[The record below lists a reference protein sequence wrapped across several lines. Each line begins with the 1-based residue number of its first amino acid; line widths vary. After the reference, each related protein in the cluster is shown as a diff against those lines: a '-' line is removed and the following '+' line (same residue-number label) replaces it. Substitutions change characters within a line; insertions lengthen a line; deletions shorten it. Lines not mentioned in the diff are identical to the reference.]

1 MDDIKLE
8 QIKERFNRATDGS
21 WISFVEDRD
30 HTCGSNFIRTAEND
44 IELIGASVDDQDF
57 IANARQDIP
66 WLINEVY
73 KLKKLLKDAEYD
85 EQKLADVE
93 KIT

>member
-1 MDDIKLE
+1 MDEIKLE
-8 QIKERFNRATDGS
+8 QIKERCNRATDGP

-30 HTCGSNFIRTAEND
+30 HTCGSNFVRTAGND
-44 IELIGASVDDQDF
+44 IELIGASIDDQDF

-66 WLINEVY
+66 WLINEVN
-73 KLKKLLKDAEYD
+73 KLKKLLKDAEYG
-85 EQKLADVE
+85 EQKITDME